1 MHFSVNL
8 TINTFMKTEGF
19 QGIDVVCGERR
30 DLELAL
36 KRGIIAV
43 FSLPVEQNVFIS
55 IDIVP
60 RALPQN

>member
-1 MHFSVNL
+1 
-8 TINTFMKTEGF
+8 MKTEGF